1 MRFSLW
7 AAGALVAALIVAA
20 VSVRAAQSTST
31 QPTAAS
37 TPQPAVDPLLA
48 EVRALRADFRQV
60 SGISVRTQLLIAR
73 LQLQEQRLNSVAV
86 QLNDIR
92 KQIEIK
98 EGAEALLTEKLKR
111 FEEAM
116 RSPTASPEVA
126 RDLEGQL
133 PDVRAALAQMK
144 KERVKLRAHE
154 GEIANQLA
162 TEESRWLDFNSR
174 LDDLEK
180 LLPINIR

>member
-1 MRFSLW
+1 MRFSVW

-20 VSVRAAQSTST
+20 VSVRAAQS
-31 QPTAAS
+31 TAAS

-60 SGISVRTQLLIAR
+60 AGISVRTQLLVAR

-86 QLNDIR
+86 QLNDVR

-111 FEEAM
+111 FEEAI
-116 RSPTASPEVA
+116 RSPSASVEVA

-133 PDVRAALAQMK
+133 PDVQATLAQMK
-144 KERVKLRAHE
+144 KERVKLRARE
-154 GEIANQLA
+154 GETANQLA

-180 LLPINIR
+180 LLPIAVR